1 MSIFSD
7 LLVLVLS
14 SYLAFSNFLA
24 QNLLELF
31 NQASGPTASLESTLK
46 ETKTISEYRSL
57 ESNYQNNNSIPDI
70 LLQNLDYQSAN
81 IIESQ
86 ITPNVGSE
94 VADALVNIYCT
105 YSTPEYQ
112 RITTGSGFF
121 IDDDGVILTNAHVAQ
136 FLLLDN
142 SSTIT
147 DVRCVVQSGSPALPL
162 YEAKLLYISPAW
174 VQKNANQIITDRPR
188 GTGERDYALLYITN
202 GLHNKPIPHSFKT
215 LKLATDELT
224 VSIHNDTIAAAGY
237 PAETIFK
244 AADAGANLV
253 PRVATSSI
261 SELMTYRT
269 SLVDVLTISGSA
281 IGEPGSSGGP
291 IIKANGQ
298 VVGMIS
304 TRGDDAQFG
313 AGSLRALSI
322 PYIAR
327 TYEEETKTTFAQGLS
342 GNLPGRAKVF
352 KDTLTPILELMLTQ
366 QLDKA
371 TE

>member
-1 MSIFSD
+1 MGFFSTIII
-7 LLVLVLS
+7 VILS
-14 SYLAFSNFLA
+14 GYLAFTNTLA
-24 QNLLELF
+24 EKINLLLL
-31 NQASGPTASLESTLK
+31 PDSTEVAVTMNEAPVVRK
-46 ETKTISEYRSL
+46 
-57 ESNYQNNNSIPDI
+57 
-70 LLQNLDYQSAN
+70 
-81 IIESQ
+81 IESAYGEIPFIFPLKAWSQ
-86 ITPNVGSE
+86 TAATIDAVDTNDYTSDPLE
-94 VADALVNIYCT
+94 ALVNIFCT
-105 YSTPEYQ
+105 YVENEVTHAV
-112 RITTGSGFF
+112 TGTGF
-121 IDDDGVILTNAHVAQ
+121 IVDSDGIILTNAHIAQ
-136 FLLLDN
+136 FLLLEDILGDAN
-142 SSTIT
+142 CLIRT
-147 DVRCVVQSGSPALPL
+147 GNPAVPK
-162 YEAKLLYISPAW
+162 YEVSLLYISPAW
-174 VQKNANQIITDRPR
+174 IMKNADQITTARPT

>member
-188 GTGERDYALLYITN
+188 GTGERDYALLYVHS
-202 GLHNKPIPHSFKT
+202 GLDNKPLPGKFPALIVNRAFLSK
-215 LKLATDELT
+215 ELIGSAIT
-224 VSIHNDTIAAAGY
+224 VAGY
-237 PAETIFK
+237 PAEALSEGTDTDLKPMIATTTLTDMFTFNSNY
-244 AADAGANLV
+244 ADV
-253 PRVATSSI
+253 ISI
-261 SELMTYRT
+261 EEST
-269 SLVDVLTISGSA
+269 VGQF
-281 IGEPGSSGGP
+281 GSSGGP
-291 IIKANGQ
+291 ILNEAGEVIGLITTKGSQ
-298 VVGMIS
+298 VDNS
-304 TRGDDAQFG
+304 T
-313 AGSLRALSI
+313 SLRALTMS
-322 PYIAR
+322 YIDR
-327 TYEEETKTTFAQGLS
+327 TIIEETTFDLESTTAGQLAFRSDLFLQTIAPFLA
-342 GNLPGRAKVF
+342 R
-352 KDTLTPILELMLTQ
+352 ILELEL
-366 QLDKA
+366 
-371 TE
+371 E